1 MLLQKE
7 NAPFERK
14 ALTAGNGFVIKF
26 GFAGQFFATEYSPA
40 GKRAGAQVPIKVHES
55 HPRTDPLDRSS
66 EKNLETFG

>member
-1 MLLQKE
+1 VLLQKE

-40 GKRAGAQVPIKVHES
+40 GKRAGA
-55 HPRTDPLDRSS
+55 
-66 EKNLETFG
+66 